1 MYYMYYRPA
10 MLRATLSKV
19 QLNEGKSNV
28 TIISCKEPQQWETMR
43 ALRRR
48 CAAHYA
54 SPLVSTTGNCTNQS
68 LPLSPS
74 SISLRIKFDKIP
86 KLDKKKMDHLSKCK
100 IARKKEIVSLKKKK
114 KKETTTVRLSSPPKI
129 IIILIHSLIFSFFS
143 ISFFFFNFTRF
154 ITSFTGNEQSW
165 LSIARASYALRF
177 KSGLTTV

>member
-100 IARKKEIVSLKKKK
+100 IARKKEIVSLKKKTK
-114 KKETTTVRLSSPPKI
+114 KTTTVRLSSPPKI

-143 ISFFFFNFTRF
+143 ISFLFLISLASSQVSRA
-154 ITSFTGNEQSW
+154 TSRVGW
-165 LSIARASYALRF
+165 A
-177 KSGLTTV
+177 

>member
-114 KKETTTVRLSSPPKI
+114 KKTTTVRLSSPPKI
-129 IIILIHSLIFSFFS
+129 IIITYTLLDLLLFS
-143 ISFFFFNFTRF
+143 ISFLFLISLASSQVSRA
-154 ITSFTGNEQSW
+154 TSRVGW
-165 LSIARASYALRF
+165 A
-177 KSGLTTV
+177 

>member
-68 LPLSPS
+68 LPLSSS

-86 KLDKKKMDHLSKCK
+86 KLNKKKMDHLSKCK

-114 KKETTTVRLSSPPKI
+114 KKTTTVRLSSPPKI
-129 IIILIHSLIFSFFS
+129 IIITYTLLDLLLFS
-143 ISFFFFNFTRF
+143 ISFLFLISLASSQVSRA
-154 ITSFTGNEQSW
+154 TSRVGW
-165 LSIARASYALRF
+165 A
-177 KSGLTTV
+177 

>member
-100 IARKKEIVSLKKKK
+100 IARKKEIVSLKKKTK
-114 KKETTTVRLSSPPKI
+114 KTTVRLSSPPKI
-129 IIILIHSLIFSFFS
+129 IIILIHSLIFSFFPFL
-143 ISFFFFNFTRF
+143 FFF
-154 ITSFTGNEQSW
+154 
-165 LSIARASYALRF
+165 
-177 KSGLTTV
+177 

>member
-100 IARKKEIVSLKKKK
+100 IARKKEIVSLKKKTK
-114 KKETTTVRLSSPPKI
+114 KTTVRLSSPPKI
-129 IIILIHSLIFSFFS
+129 IIITYTLLDLLLFS
-143 ISFFFFNFTRF
+143 ISFLFLISLASSQVSRA
-154 ITSFTGNEQSW
+154 TSRVGW
-165 LSIARASYALRF
+165 A
-177 KSGLTTV
+177 

>member
-114 KKETTTVRLSSPPKI
+114 EKNDDSTIKLTPKNHHYYLYTPWSSPFF
-129 IIILIHSLIFSFFS
+129 HFFS
-143 ISFFFFNFTRF
+143 FFNFTRF

>member
-100 IARKKEIVSLKKKK
+100 IARKKEIVSLKKKNEK
-114 KKETTTVRLSSPPKI
+114 NDSTIELTPKNHHYYLYTPWSSP
-129 IIILIHSLIFSFFS
+129 FFP
-143 ISFFFFNFTRF
+143 FFFFF
-154 ITSFTGNEQSW
+154 
-165 LSIARASYALRF
+165 
-177 KSGLTTV
+177 

>member
-1 MYYMYYRPA
+1 
-10 MLRATLSKV
+10 
-19 QLNEGKSNV
+19 
-28 TIISCKEPQQWETMR
+28 MR

-114 KKETTTVRLSSPPKI
+114 KKTTTVRLSSPPKI
-129 IIILIHSLIFSFFS
+129 IIITYTLLDLLLFFHFFS
-143 ISFFFFNFTRF
+143 FFNFTRF

>member
-114 KKETTTVRLSSPPKI
+114 KKTTTVRLSSPPKI
-129 IIILIHSLIFSFFS
+129 IIITYTLLDLLLFF
-143 ISFFFFNFTRF
+143 ISFFF
-154 ITSFTGNEQSW
+154 
-165 LSIARASYALRF
+165 
-177 KSGLTTV
+177 

>member
-114 KKETTTVRLSSPPKI
+114 EKNDDSTIELTPKNHHYYLYTPWSSPFF
-129 IIILIHSLIFSFFS
+129 HFFS
-143 ISFFFFNFTRF
+143 FFNFTRF

>member
-68 LPLSPS
+68 LSLSPS

-114 KKETTTVRLSSPPKI
+114 KKTTTVRLSSPPKI
-129 IIILIHSLIFSFFS
+129 IIITYTLLDLLLFS
-143 ISFFFFNFTRF
+143 ISFLFLISLASSQVSRA
-154 ITSFTGNEQSW
+154 TSRVGW
-165 LSIARASYALRF
+165 A
-177 KSGLTTV
+177 

>member
-100 IARKKEIVSLKKKK
+100 IARKKEIVSLKKKRK
-114 KKETTTVRLSSPPKI
+114 KRRQYDWAHPQKSSLYLYTPWSSP
-129 IIILIHSLIFSFFS
+129 FFPFL
-143 ISFFFFNFTRF
+143 FFF
-154 ITSFTGNEQSW
+154 
-165 LSIARASYALRF
+165 
-177 KSGLTTV
+177 